1 MNSTISK
8 NLSINDFKL
17 IKLLGIGSY
26 GKVLLVKKNDSNE
39 LLALKM
45 LRK

>member
-1 MNSTISK
+1 MNGFLNQK
-8 NLSINDFKL
+8 LSIKDFKL
-17 IKLLGIGSY
+17 IRLVGVGSY
-26 GKVLLVKKNDSNE
+26 GKVLLVKKNDTNE